1 MSWKSRASLAFGCVT
16 PMANSGPGGCSVT
29 NDGWCPQPCVSS
41 SIEEVPSVTSCS
53 YRYTRRCR
61 NTGPN
66 VWIPNRLTV
75 GYAWINPKS
84 YRREKKRRQG
94 PKEWMWVDRWECPRN
109 AVCSWKVH
117 AASVSV
123 FIPLMGFVI
132 TKSSETHSP
141 CPGSHRGWNKSPCCL
156 LFKLAGSGQ

>member
-29 NDGWCPQPCVSS
+29 NDGRCPQPCVSS

-61 NTGPN
+61 NTGPD

-84 YRREKKRRQG
+84 YRSEKKRRQG
-94 PKEWMWVDRWECPRN
+94 PKEWMW
-109 AVCSWKVH
+109 
-117 AASVSV
+117 AASEDAPEMRSV
-123 FIPLMGFVI
+123 PARCAKLCLQCSFLWWDLLWRNLLKPTLRALVHTGV
-132 TKSSETHSP
+132 ETNLHAVYYL
-141 CPGSHRGWNKSPCCL
+141 N
-156 LFKLAGSGQ
+156 